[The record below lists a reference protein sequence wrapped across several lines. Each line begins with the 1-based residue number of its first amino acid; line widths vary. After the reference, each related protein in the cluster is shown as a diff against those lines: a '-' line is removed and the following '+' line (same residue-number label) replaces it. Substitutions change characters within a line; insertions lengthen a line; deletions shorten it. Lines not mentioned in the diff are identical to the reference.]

1 MPTAGKI
8 LVISQAWAVG
18 VEEGLLRISQLGRG
32 DAGEIEDPWDLV
44 FGPEELKEFPEMT
57 PK

>member
-1 MPTAGKI
+1 MPTAGKT

-44 FGPEELKEFPEMT
+44 FGPE
-57 PK
+57 